1 MKKKLLTIIILF
13 LGISKVCAV
22 AVPSPDYIHGMN
34 EAFKDENFYA
44 CVSQR
49 YNGHSDQYLT
59 DEQLASIDS
68 LYCYNKEI
76 TSTKGLEKLTSLTSL
91 TLDNNQL
98 TNIDV
103 SKNTALTNLSLNNN
117 QLTNINLSK
126 NTALTRLELFNN
138 QLTNI
143 DVSNNTALQS
153 LNLEKNQLT
162 SIDISKN
169 TSLTYLTLSNNQLTS
184 IDVSKNTALE
194 YLNLRTNQLTSIDV
208 SNNNSLKTLELYYNQ
223 LTSVDVSNNAELEYL
238 QVDEDV
244 EVIGKR
250 EDIEIFYVPAYMFSS
265 STLEFNETMFK
276 PGTYEYTVTVGNST
290 DKLAVGIDAEA
301 KGYHPSCPDNV
312 LCGGYYLWILLS
324 DSLEGGEATI
334 NNQNI
339 NVNILNDYFR
349 EVGSL
354 YEEQCNND
362 EYPCKV
368 YKDDELVALA
378 ESENNIVIY
387 KDGEEFYK
395 IIDGKEKFYM
405 YLSDLEVGTN
415 VLHIVI
421 QGEEVMDYTI
431 NIIRSEK
438 EIENSNHNE
447 EFNEIIEEIVN
458 NKVEAP
464 VEDKANEVLSIVPN
478 TGILLSVSLSVVAVI
493 LIGLMYYKYYNKK
506 KVS

>member
-1 MKKKLLTIIILF
+1 MKKKLLTLIILF
-13 LGISKVCAV
+13 LGISRVYA
-22 AVPSPDYIHGMN
+22 AYRPDYIHGMN
-34 EAFKDENFYA
+34 EAFEDENFYA

-184 IDVSKNTALE
+184 IDVS
-194 YLNLRTNQLTSIDV
+194 
-208 SNNNSLKTLELYYNQ
+208 SNNN
-223 LTSVDVSNNAELEYL
+223 LTRLTT
-238 QVDEDV
+238 DENV
-244 EVIGKR
+244 EVIGANDEVR
-250 EDIEIFYVPAYMFSS
+250 VEYVPLYLFPNSNLKFSES
-265 STLEFNETMFK
+265 DFK
-276 PGTYEYTVTVGNST
+276 SGNYEYTITVGNNINKLSVGYDAST
-290 DKLAVGIDAEA
+290 
-301 KGYHPSCPDNV
+301 KGFYYNCPDDT
-312 LCGGYYLWILLS
+312 LCGGYYLYLLLMYS
-324 DSLEGGEATI
+324 DYYGHATI
-334 NNQNI
+334 NDKAI
-339 NVNILNDYFR
+339 NLLLENKIDK
-349 EVGSL
+349 L
-354 YEEQCNND
+354 YREQCND
-362 EYPCKV
+362 EVPCNL
-368 YKDDELVALA
+368 YKDDELIGTID
-378 ESENNIVIY
+378 ENYYITFYDN
-387 KDGEEFYK
+387 GEEIGFYDMSNMK
-395 IIDGKEKFYM
+395 LYYFI
-405 YLSDLEVGTN
+405 SDLEVGTN
-415 VLHIVI
+415 VLKFVI
-421 QGEEVMDYTI
+421 NAEGEIEAEYTI

-438 EIENSNHNE
+438 EIENSNPSE

-458 NKVEAP
+458 DNKVEAP
-464 VEDKANEVLSIVPN
+464 VEDKTNEVLSIVPN
-478 TGILLSVSLSVVAVI
+478 TGIILSVSLSVVSVI
-493 LIGLMYYKYYNKK
+493 LIGLMYYKYYHKK
-506 KVS
+506 KNIN